1 MTRTIWIISLFE
13 EYFHPLM
20 NHGRLSTVFSDK
32 APIKIEMKFIN
43 PREYS
48 PNNYKSVDDYPYGGG
63 PGMVMRADILKS
75 ALQAIV
81 DKGEYG
87 EDYQERLHIVYPGP
101 RGKVWNNLQS
111 KAMAEKIGGDFQKDL
126 VFVCGRYEGIDE
138 RFLSKYVDEEISVGD
153 FVLSGGEIAVLTILD
168 SSLRFIS
175 GVLGNEESSRHDS
188 FEDGVL
194 EYPQFTRPKSFEDFE
209 VPEILL
215 SGHHEKIS
223 QYRESEKLR
232 VTKNYRP
239 DLLEKGDE

>member
-32 APIKIEMKFIN
+32 APIKVDLKFIN

-75 ALQAIV
+75 ALQAVV

-87 EDYQERLHIVYPGP
+87 EEYRDRLHIVYPGP
-101 RGKVWNNLQS
+101 RGKAWSNVES
-111 KAMAEKIGGDFQKDL
+111 KRMASKICEDEGKDL
-126 VFVCGRYEGIDE
+126 VFICGRYEGIDE

-175 GVLGNEESSRHDS
+175 GVLGNEESSKQDS
-188 FEDGVL
+188 FEDGLL
-194 EYPQFTRPKSFEDFE
+194 EYPQFTRPKLFEDIE

-215 SGHHEKIS
+215 SGHHERIS
-223 QYRESEKLR
+223 KYRENEKMR
-232 VTKNYRP
+232 VTKSFRP
-239 DLLEKGDE
+239 DLLEKDGE